1 MYKNKKMP
9 VIVAELSGN
18 HNGSLNRAIEL
29 MELAHE
35 CGADAVKIQTYTE
48 NSLTLDSD
56 RPEFKLEGGLWGG
69 QTYYELYKKAKT
81 PREWMKPLFNHAKA
95 HGIFLFSSP
104 FSYEDVDCLEEAG
117 CPVYKIASYEL
128 NDIGLIDYCASKG
141 KPMVMS
147 TGLAT
152 LEEIDRAVDVVRKS
166 GIEDLT
172 LLHCESRYPADP
184 EKFNLNSIPYLKERY
199 QKQVFYN
206 KNDSI
211 DEVERMIDEAVKEVL
226 KSTFKY
232 NVEKSQQPLYNQ
244 ERGGIGGKEQRR
256 TDRTPNKNKD
266 ESKSDRQDIRDVRH
280 KEITNEGDNEYRDF
294 SRNWNDDNRRK
305 NITYN
310 SEHEES
316 GKQRKLI
323 DDAVIEKAFKDV
335 INKYGITTEY
345 KSAGWLAN
353 GLSII
358 SYQNVVGNYNNITT
372 GSSGLSI
379 ISYQNP
385 VGNYN
390 FGAFLQFCDFVYFIK
405 SNNDKTA

>member
-1 MYKNKKMP
+1 M
-9 VIVAELSGN
+9 AEIRLSTHSN
-18 HNGSLNRAIEL
+18 NETHP
-29 MELAHE
+29 
-35 CGADAVKIQTYTE
+35 D
-48 NSLTLDSD
+48 
-56 RPEFKLEGGLWGG
+56 
-69 QTYYELYKKAKT
+69 
-81 PREWMKPLFNHAKA
+81 
-95 HGIFLFSSP
+95 
-104 FSYEDVDCLEEAG
+104 
-117 CPVYKIASYEL
+117 
-128 NDIGLIDYCASKG
+128 
-141 KPMVMS
+141 
-147 TGLAT
+147 
-152 LEEIDRAVDVVRKS
+152 
-166 GIEDLT
+166 
-172 LLHCESRYPADP
+172 
-184 EKFNLNSIPYLKERY
+184 Y

-256 TDRTPNKNKD
+256 TERTPNKNKD

>member
-81 PREWMKPLFNHAKA
+81 PREWMKPLFHHAKA

-199 QKQVFYN
+199 QC
-206 KNDSI
+206 
-211 DEVERMIDEAVKEVL
+211 R
-226 KSTFKY
+226 
-232 NVEKSQQPLYNQ
+232 
-244 ERGGIGGKEQRR
+244 
-256 TDRTPNKNKD
+256 
-266 ESKSDRQDIRDVRH
+266 
-280 KEITNEGDNEYRDF
+280 
-294 SRNWNDDNRRK
+294 
-305 NITYN
+305 
-310 SEHEES
+310 
-316 GKQRKLI
+316 
-323 DDAVIEKAFKDV
+323 
-335 INKYGITTEY
+335 
-345 KSAGWLAN
+345 
-353 GLSII
+353 
-358 SYQNVVGNYNNITT
+358 
-372 GSSGLSI
+372 SGLSNHAIGDELDIAATALGADMIEKHFTDSKANGGVDSAFSMEKDDLIKLVNDNKIVSTALGTKAIYLHDDEIAMRGGRRSYYLVKALKKGEKLSIDMVKSVRPALGLEPYLIDTI
-379 ISYQNP
+379 IGKKAKYDLDEKLP
-385 VGNYN
+385 LL
-390 FGAFLQFCDFVYFIK
+390 AEDFE
-405 SNNDKTA
+405 

>member
-48 NSLTLDSD
+48 DSLTLDSD

-104 FSYEDVDCLEEAG
+104 FSYEDVDCLEEAR

-128 NDIGLIDYCASKG
+128 NDIGLINYCASKG
-141 KPMVMS
+141 KPMVIS

-199 QKQVFYN
+199 QC
-206 KNDSI
+206 
-211 DEVERMIDEAVKEVL
+211 R
-226 KSTFKY
+226 
-232 NVEKSQQPLYNQ
+232 
-244 ERGGIGGKEQRR
+244 
-256 TDRTPNKNKD
+256 
-266 ESKSDRQDIRDVRH
+266 
-280 KEITNEGDNEYRDF
+280 
-294 SRNWNDDNRRK
+294 
-305 NITYN
+305 
-310 SEHEES
+310 
-316 GKQRKLI
+316 
-323 DDAVIEKAFKDV
+323 
-335 INKYGITTEY
+335 
-345 KSAGWLAN
+345 
-353 GLSII
+353 
-358 SYQNVVGNYNNITT
+358 
-372 GSSGLSI
+372 SGLSNHAI
-379 ISYQNP
+379 GDELDIAATAL
-385 VGNYN
+385 
-390 FGAFLQFCDFVYFIK
+390 GADMIEKHFTDDKKNGGVDSAFSMEMNDLIKLVKDCKMVAKSLGVKGIHLQEDEYPMRAGRRSIYLVQDLKKGEILSKEHVRSVRPALGLEPYLLNEVLGKKAKFDLKEKTPLKQDDFE
-405 SNNDKTA
+405 